1 MQPPSL
7 VSGGLPGFHLLDWF
21 GVCLARAGFA
31 AFLLLCAPVPLHATA
46 LAPEQRAEI
55 EALLTFHAAGDCRF
69 YRNGSWYSPAEA
81 KKHLLKKLQYL
92 EEKDV
97 IRNAD
102 EFINLAAT
110 ASSISGKA
118 YLVQCGQASPVASR
132 EWFSAQLVK
141 IRGGGGDPSQSRHEE
156 GIYKP

>member
-1 MQPPSL
+1 MRGFLQLSTSK
-7 VSGGLPGFHLLDWF
+7 SGGLPVFQLLDLERMCFF
-21 GVCLARAGFA
+21 GVLVFA
-31 AFLLLCAPVPLHATA
+31 YLVLCAPIPLHAAA

-92 EEKDV
+92 EEKDA
-97 IRNAD
+97 IRTAD

-118 YLVQCGQASPVASR
+118 YRVQCGDASPVASK

-141 IRGGGGDPSQSRHEE
+141 IRGGGGEPLQPRE
-156 GIYKP
+156 

>member
-1 MQPPSL
+1 MRSFLQLPALISR
-7 VSGGLPGFHLLDWF
+7 GLPVFQQLDWF
-21 GVCLARAGFA
+21 GVCGVRAGFV
-31 AFLLLCAPVPLHATA
+31 AFMLLYAPIPLHAA
-46 LAPEQRAEI
+46 PLAPEQRAEI
-55 EALLTFHAAGDCRF
+55 EALLTFHAAADCRF
-69 YRNGSWYSPAEA
+69 YRNGSWYSPSEA

-97 IRNAD
+97 IKNAD

-141 IRGGGGDPSQSRHEE
+141 IRGGGGDPSQSRE
-156 GIYKP
+156 